1 MILVKPLLR
10 QKVRKN
16 SMGDQ
21 ILLLISYMLI
31 FCVSLMFVGLG
42 GMFSERSGVINIGLE
57 GIMVMGGFIG
67 LLGLNLLTGA
77 NLPPAIVVIGT
88 ILFAII
94 GGMLYSLLLAVV
106 CINFK
111 ADQTLVG
118 TALNLIATAVA
129 LTLTKTMSGGS
140 STVLKYTNE
149 YFVYHIGENTSFTF
163 NIFLFIGLVVLI
175 ASFIV
180 LYKTR
185 FGLRLRSCGENPAAS
200 DSVGINVVKYRY
212 AGVLISGALG
222 GIGALAYIVPLA
234 STWNATSGVAGFGFL
249 ALAIMIF
256 GQRKPI
262 RIAIVSLIF
271 SFFLSLSYVYSGIF
285 SALGIELT
293 AENGVTSEL
302 FRLIPFLVS
311 LIILVFSSR
320 KSRAPKAEG
329 IPYDKSTR

>member
-1 MILVKPLLR
+1 M
-10 QKVRKN
+10 
-16 SMGDQ
+16 
-21 ILLLISYMLI
+21 
-31 FCVSLMFVGLG
+31 
-42 GMFSERSGVINIGLE
+42 
-57 GIMVMGGFIG
+57 
-67 LLGLNLLTGA
+67 
-77 NLPPAIVVIGT
+77 
-88 ILFAII
+88 
-94 GGMLYSLLLAVV
+94 
-106 CINFK
+106 
-111 ADQTLVG
+111 
-118 TALNLIATAVA
+118 
-129 LTLTKTMSGGS
+129 
-140 STVLKYTNE
+140 
-149 YFVYHIGENTSFTF
+149 
-163 NIFLFIGLVVLI
+163 
-175 ASFIV
+175 
-180 LYKTR
+180 
-185 FGLRLRSCGENPAAS
+185 
-200 DSVGINVVKYRY
+200 
-212 AGVLISGALG
+212 G